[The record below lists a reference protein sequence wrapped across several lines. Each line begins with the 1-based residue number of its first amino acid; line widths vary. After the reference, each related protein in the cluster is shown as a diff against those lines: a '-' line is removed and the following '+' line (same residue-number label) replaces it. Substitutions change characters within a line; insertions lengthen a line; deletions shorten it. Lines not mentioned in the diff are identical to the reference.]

1 MSTVICHDTP
11 ATHRTHSLP
20 ESFWE
25 SFVEHHWEQQPCKL
39 SQLFYTPIVSED
51 ELFQAV
57 ISKPERVKSD
67 RLWATAAAGEEPTKY
82 RQIPL
87 EMFGPKA
94 TDGSL
99 GGFFERTAKGFKDRR
114 FGINIH
120 HLQIASPEV
129 WFRFREFVHGLTAV
143 TRQLPTQ
150 RWDID
155 TFFGTY
161 EATPFGIHKDNA
173 SVFAFGVRGHRT
185 YYAWPDD
192 YFQEGD
198 AALHNPD
205 PEVIRPHLEHAIRMD
220 IGPGDVAYWPSSHWH
235 VVTSDGNPS
244 AVVQVSAYF
253 GASVSAMVAQRVR
266 KLLAAQLDEDFRL
279 TFDLDSDESSGNVPD
294 ASHCLPPSLREAD
307 QRLRALVNEGGIA
320 RELEKYWQ
328 RVRSADGF
336 DPVPAADVDARIDE
350 SATIAVDPRFPI
362 RWSEGNAGKLR
373 IAVNGLIHAVPYSES
388 IVSVLRRL
396 NTGELVQIGDL
407 EEGVGSDS
415 PAASNLHG
423 LLDFLATARA
433 FQSPGDA

>member
-253 GASVSAMVAQRVR
+253 GVSISAMVAQRVR
-266 KLLAAQLDEDFRL
+266 KLLTAQLNQDFQLAFGLKGNNDPNNITAGSR
-279 TFDLDSDESSGNVPD
+279 DLPQGLRD
-294 ASHCLPPSLREAD
+294 ADDCLRKV
-307 QRLRALVNEGGIA
+307 VNEGAITE
-320 RELEKYWQ
+320 ELEKYWQ
-328 RVRSADGF
+328 RFRSAGGF
-336 DPVPAADVDARIDE
+336 DPVPAAEADAQLDD
-350 SATIAVDPRFPI
+350 SASIAVDPRFPI
-362 RWSEGNAGKLR
+362 LWSGESGQKLR
-373 IAVNGLIHAVPYSES
+373 IAANGLVHAVPYFES
-388 IVSVLRRL
+388 VVTVLQRL
-396 NTGELVQIGDL
+396 NTGEPVRISDL
-407 EEGVGSDS
+407 EESVDSD
-415 PAASNLHG
+415 AREASLRNALE
-423 LLDFLATARA
+423 FLAAVRA
-433 FQSPGDA
+433 FQSRSEV